1 MKISTKLIGLSL
13 GSVVVVAGLAIT
25 LVGELRTLSS
35 GYNDLLHGAVRQA
48 EAARVAQVDFKKQ
61 VQEWKDILL
70 RGHNPAD
77 LAKYTGQFHE
87 QEAKVK
93 AEAQA
98 LAGAVED
105 PATKQLLV
113 DFLAAD
119 DTLSRKYEAAYAA
132 YVNGKFDF
140 KAADT
145 LVRGQD
151 RPPTDLFDKVVAQL
165 AAQVDARVAAQ
176 EAEAIRQRNTAL
188 LVAGGLLLLV
198 SVLGFVVVNGVITR
212 LGRLKAV
219 SDRLAKA
226 EVDGLSIDISGND
239 EVGEFGQSLKGVAA
253 AIEEL
258 LIVVAH

>member
-1 MKISTKLIGLSL
+1 MKISTKLIGLSV
-13 GSVVVVAGLAIT
+13 GCVAIVGGLAIT
-25 LVGELRTLSS
+25 LVGELNTLSS
-35 GYNDLLHGAVRQA
+35 GYNRLLEVEVRQA
-48 EAARVAQVDFKKQ
+48 ETARVAQVDFKKQ

-70 RGHNPAD
+70 RGHTPDD
-77 LAKYTGQFHE
+77 LVKYTGQFHE

-98 LAGAVED
+98 LSVSVEE
-105 PATKQLLV
+105 PETRQLLV

-119 DTLSRKYEAAYAA
+119 DTLSKRYEAAYAV

-140 KAADT
+140 KAADKM
-145 LVRGQD
+145 VRGED

-165 AAQVDARVAAQ
+165 TLLVEKRVAAQ
-176 EAEAIRQRNTAL
+176 EAKAIRQRNTAL
-188 LVAGGLLLLV
+188 FVAFALLLLV
-198 SVLGFVVVNGVITR
+198 SVWGFIVVRGVLMR

-226 EVDGLSIDISGND
+226 DVEGLSIDISGND

-258 LIVVAH
+258 LAVASH